1 MTFFIRLRWRVSSM
15 NKELDYFDIAGI
27 LQAKSYQ
34 FNALGLI
41 AMQNCVYSSEY
52 QALRYVENLINDL
65 EGYKEILN
73 RKIAKQKEEIRDER
87 FEEKY

>member
-1 MTFFIRLRWRVSSM
+1 MTFFIRLRWRVSSV

-34 FNALGLI
+34 FNALGLN
-41 AMQNCVYSSEY
+41 AQNCIYSGDE
-52 QALRYVENLINDL
+52 QALRYIETLIDDL
-65 EGYKEILN
+65 EGYKELLKK
-73 RKIAKQKEEIRDER
+73 KIAKQKEEARDER